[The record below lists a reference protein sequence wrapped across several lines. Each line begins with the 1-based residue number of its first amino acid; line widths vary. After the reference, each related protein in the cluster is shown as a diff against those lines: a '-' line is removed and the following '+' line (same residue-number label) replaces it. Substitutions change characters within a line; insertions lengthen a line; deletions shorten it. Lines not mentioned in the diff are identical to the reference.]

1 MAAKPRTFYT
11 CQKCGAQSA
20 KWMGRCLDCG
30 AWDSLIE
37 ETFSAPVVKNNRST
51 GKTESTAPALLQEID
66 SQSGNHIPTGIAE
79 LDRVLGGGLVPAS
92 AVLVGGDP
100 GIGKSTLILQLLAAV
115 SQKGPKVL
123 YITGE
128 ESAAQIKSRAARLNV
143 ANAPIPVLTENCL
156 ETILDLLRKEKPE
169 LVVLDSVQTIYSS
182 ALPASPGTVSQV
194 RESTGQLL
202 QYAKSNNT
210 TCLLIGHVTKE
221 GSIAGPKVLEH
232 MVDCVLYFEGD
243 TDHNFR
249 ILRAVKNRYGATNEI
264 GVFEMTG
271 QGLREVSNPSEIF
284 LAERP
289 QKAAG
294 SVVVASVEGT
304 RPVLLEVQALVTK
317 SGLTNPRRTAIG
329 YDSNRLSLLVA
340 VLEKVVGLHLY
351 DQDIFLNIA
360 GGLKVTEPALDLGA
374 CLALYS
380 SFRNQPIDSHTVA
393 LGEIGLTGEIRA
405 ITRADIRIKEAE
417 KLGFRQILLPK
428 GNHKGLESKN
438 LTLTPV
444 ASLAEALGLFF

>member
-1 MAAKPRTFYT
+1 
-11 CQKCGAQSA
+11 
-20 KWMGRCLDCG
+20 MGRCLDCG

-37 ETFSAPVVKNNRST
+37 ETFSAPIVKNSRGA
-51 GKTESTAPALLQEID
+51 GKTESVVPTLLQDID

-115 SQKGPKVL
+115 SQKKTKVL
-123 YITGE
+123 YVTGE
-128 ESAAQIKSRAARLNV
+128 ESAAQIKSRAVRLQV
-143 ANAPIPVLTENCL
+143 DSAPIPVVTENCL
-156 ETILDLLRKEKPE
+156 ETLLDLLKKEKPE
-169 LVVLDSVQTIYSS
+169 LVVIDSVQTIYSS
-182 ALPASPGTVSQV
+182 ALTSAPGTVSQV
-194 RESTGQLL
+194 REATGQML
-202 QYAKSNNT
+202 QYCKSSNT
-210 TCLLIGHVTKE
+210 TCLLIGHVTKD
-221 GSIAGPKVLEH
+221 GSIAGPKILEH

-243 TDHNFR
+243 SGHSFR

-271 QGLREVSNPSEIF
+271 RGLREVANPSEIF

-304 RPVLLEVQALVTK
+304 RPLLLEVQALVSK
-317 SGLTNPRRTAIG
+317 SGLVNPRRTALG

-360 GGLKVTEPALDLGA
+360 GGLKVSEPALDLGA

-380 SFRNQPIDSHTVA
+380 SFRNQPIDPHTVV

-405 ITRADIRIKEAE
+405 ITRADIRIREAE
-417 KLGFRQILLPK
+417 KLGFKQILLPK
-428 GNHKGLESKN
+428 GNQKGIESKN
-438 LTLTPV
+438 LTLTLV
-444 ASLAEALGLFF
+444 ASLSEALGLLF